1 MISLI
6 LFWGALILIIYGYLI
21 FPLLVWLYGLI
32 WYRPYKSA
40 EITPRISIIIAA
52 HNEAGS
58 IAARLD
64 NLLALEY
71 PHDQLEVLIASDG
84 STDSTDAI
92 VRSYASRGITLLA
105 LPRQGKIPALNT
117 AAAAATGEILVFS
130 DANSVFAP
138 DALRHLVMP
147 FADSQIGGVAGNQK
161 YMVKRG
167 VGGTIDGE
175 RGYWNFDRILKR
187 SQSRAGN
194 VISATGSIYAIRRS
208 LFHPIP
214 PGVTDDFVTSTSVI
228 VQGYRLVFAPDALA
242 YEPVAQSSDIEFGRK
257 VRVTTQ
263 GLRAVLVMS
272 SLLNPFRY
280 GFYAIQVIS
289 HKVVRRLLVFPLLVV
304 FFVNPLLWNRGVF
317 YQATTLLQLGFYG
330 CAILGMLLRRS
341 QLGRLKVFSIPFF
354 FCMVYAASLL
364 ATMNI
369 LRGRRIELWEP
380 QRKET
385 SLNEVALQGSLS
397 VPPERSS
404 P

>member
-1 MISLI
+1 MIGLI
-6 LFWGALILIIYGYLI
+6 LFWGALTLIFYGYVI

-32 WYRPYKSA
+32 RHRPYKSA
-40 EITPRISIIIAA
+40 EITPHVSVIIAA

-71 PHDQLEVLIASDG
+71 PRDHLEVLIASDG
-84 STDSTDAI
+84 STDDTDAI
-92 VRSYASRGITLLA
+92 VRSYTNRGITLLA

-138 DALRHLVMP
+138 DALRYLVMP

-161 YMVKRG
+161 YLVKRG
-167 VGGTIDGE
+167 IGGTIDGE

-289 HKVVRRLLVFPLLVV
+289 HKVIRRLMVFPLLGL

-317 YQATTLLQLGFYG
+317 YQVTTLLQLGFYG

-341 QLGRLKVFSIPFF
+341 RLGRLKVFSIPFF

-364 ATMNI
+364 ATVNI

>member
-6 LFWGALILIIYGYLI
+6 LFWGALTLIFYGYVI
-21 FPLLVWLYGLI
+21 FPLLVWLYGLF
-32 WYRPYKSA
+32 WHRPYESA
-40 EITPRISIIIAA
+40 EITPRVSVIIAA

-64 NLLALEY
+64 NLLALDY

-130 DANSVFAP
+130 DANSVFAT
-138 DALRHLVMP
+138 DALRYLVMP
-147 FADSQIGGVAGNQK
+147 FADTQIGGVAGNQK
-161 YMVKRG
+161 YIVKRG
-167 VGGTIDGE
+167 IGGTIDGE

-194 VISATGSIYAIRRS
+194 VISATGSIYAIRRN

-228 VQGYRLVFAPDALA
+228 AQGYRLVFAPDALA
-242 YEPVAQSSDIEFGRK
+242 FEPVAQSSGIEFGRK

-263 GLRAVLVMS
+263 GLRAILVMS

-289 HKVVRRLLVFPLLVV
+289 HKVVRRLLVFPLLVL
-304 FFVNPLLWNRGVF
+304 FFVNVLLWNRGLF
-317 YQATTLLQLGFYG
+317 YQSAMLVQLGFYG
-330 CAILGMLLRRS
+330 CAFLGMLLQQSR
-341 QLGRLKVFSIPFF
+341 LGRLKVFSIPFF

-364 ATMNI
+364 ATVNI

-385 SLNEVALQGSLS
+385 SLNEVAHQGNLS